1 MNPIIKILIFA
12 DVFLFSGLGF
22 MTPILAI
29 FIKDNLPGG
38 SIAAAGIAS
47 TVYLVTKAVL
57 QIPLARWMDRE
68 PANVREFWTMIF
80 GYLVVALIPFGY
92 LVIRNVQDLYLLQVL
107 HGIGAAIGYPGF
119 MAIFT
124 KFADH
129 EKAAMSWSTY
139 STSVII
145 GMAITAA
152 AGGWLGEAY
161 GFATVFVVVGLF
173 AALSFFSTL
182 GLFLFYDQMKTNHP
196 DKGKSFRE
204 RLASA
209 LRSQKHPIVPPGKL
223 DIK

>member
-1 MNPIIKILIFA
+1 MNPIVKILIFA

-29 FIKDNLPGG
+29 FIKDHLAGG

-47 TVYLVTKAVL
+47 TVYLITKAVF

-68 PANVREFWTMIF
+68 PANVREFWTMLL
-80 GYLVVALIPFGY
+80 GYFLVALIPFGY
-92 LVIRNVQDLYLLQVL
+92 LFIRNVQELYLLQIL

-129 EKAAMSWSTY
+129 KKAAVSWSTY

-152 AGGWLGEAY
+152 VGGWLGETY
-161 GFATVFVVVGLF
+161 GFAAVFIVVGLF
-173 AALSFFSTL
+173 AFLSFFSTL
-182 GLFLFYDQMKTNHP
+182 GLFLFYDQMKSASP
-196 DKGKSFRE
+196 EQGKSFRE
-204 RLASA
+204 RLIAT